1 MKVFLGSLSEFG
13 QNVILRGS
21 MRIVGASLETS
32 FYSCGGTTRV
42 FSNSIRRDRGGIEK
56 EQLQGSKG
64 MGEVKWMRYFNE
76 FLEGG
81 N

>member
-1 MKVFLGSLSEFG
+1 M
-13 QNVILRGS
+13 ILRGS

-32 FYSCGGTTRV
+32 FYSCGRTTRV
-42 FSNSIRRDRGGIEK
+42 FSNSIRRDREGIEK

-76 FLEGG
+76 FLEDG